1 MAGSRTGTPSIW
13 KKAVEITRLKG
24 KLGGG
29 DMTTKLSAEFTAC
42 VDALITCTLAL
53 LATDDYVLK
62 VDATAPLGPEDISG
76 P

>member
-24 KLGGG
+24 LLGGG
-29 DMTTKLSAEFTAC
+29 DMTAKLGSEFTAC

-53 LATDDYVLK
+53 LATDDHVLSI
-62 VDATAPLGPEDISG
+62 DRTAPLGPEDIG

>member
-1 MAGSRTGTPSIW
+1 MAGSRTGTPTIW
-13 KKAVEITRLKG
+13 NYAVKITRLKG

-29 DMTTKLSAEFTAC
+29 DMTDKLNSEFTAC

-62 VDATAPLGPEDISG
+62 VDRTAPLGPEDTG

>member
-1 MAGSRTGTPSIW
+1 MAGSRTGTPTIW

-29 DMTTKLSAEFTAC
+29 DMTLKLGSEFTAC
-42 VDALITCTLAL
+42 IDALIACTIAV
-53 LATDDYVLK
+53 LATDDHVLSI
-62 VDATAPLGPEDISG
+62 DRTAPAGPEDEV